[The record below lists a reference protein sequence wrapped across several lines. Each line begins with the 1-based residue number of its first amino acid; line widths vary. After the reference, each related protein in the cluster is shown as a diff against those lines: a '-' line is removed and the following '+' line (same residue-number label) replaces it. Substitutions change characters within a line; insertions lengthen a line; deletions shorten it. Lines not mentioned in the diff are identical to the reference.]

1 MFNELTVLVVYP
13 HFLFQAIAIYLPP
26 PAHPDKMQGL
36 HIGFT
41 SNFHIPVVIILA
53 TSQFISDP
61 ARVLLGISWKLRIGK
76 IGVGYAKWI
85 TRGLSDWYD
94 WIGWRCLHY
103 GTYGLGQVVLF
114 GMVLTT
120 DENVGF

>member
-53 TSQFISDP
+53 TSQFIPQIQLACCLVS
-61 ARVLLGISWKLRIGK
+61 AGNFELGRLAS
-76 IGVGYAKWI
+76 
-85 TRGLSDWYD
+85 
-94 WIGWRCLHY
+94 
-103 GTYGLGQVVLF
+103 GTPSGSLVV
-114 GMVLTT
+114 
-120 DENVGF
+120 